1 MSEPSR
7 RARDIGN
14 AVVRRTT
21 GLVAASCLVGTGAF
35 VAIQART
42 HSADSPSGGTP
53 AAGPQP
59 TDPLV
64 VTASS
69 STAPA
74 DSGACF
80 DEHDDHDADHDE
92 HDHESGDN
100 DEHESDDH
108 ETDHEEHE
116 SNGDHASDD
125 HDSNEGGRAGCASAF
140 TPPAAAPA
148 AAPPQTTPRVVSGGS

>member
-21 GLVAASCLVGTGAF
+21 GLVAATCLVGTGAF

-42 HSADSPSGGTP
+42 HSADSSGGGTP

-59 TDPLV
+59 TDPLL
-64 VTASS
+64 VTAGS

-74 DSGACF
+74 DSGACV
-80 DEHDDHDADHDE
+80 DDHDADHDE

-100 DEHESDDH
+100 DEHGSDDH

-116 SNGDHASDD
+116 SNGDHASHD
-125 HDSNEGGRAGCASAF
+125 HDSNDGGRAGCASAF